1 MNKNGLIYDVED
13 KPKANKLI
21 LLAFQQ
27 VLAIL
32 AATIAVPSIINLPM
46 QIPAAILGAGVG
58 TIVYLLFTRF
68 KSPVFL
74 GSSFA
79 FLSSLSVATLY
90 GYCGILVGSIFAGLV
105 YVIIAIIIHFAGTKW
120 VSKLMP
126 PVIIGPTVALIGLS
140 LAGAAMGDIVS
151 ASGIDNLTVANV
163 WADSPAG
170 IVNGG
175 YNLVALLCGLVAFIT
190 IVICSSQKKFKTMKL
205 IPFII
210 GIGAGY
216 LCASIFSIIGYTAD
230 VEYLKIINWAPLVK
244 TFVNK
249 DGAFAGVT
257 AFLNYPRFGLIEAI
271 KEIADKGVSADI
283 LTAAAKNNNGAA
295 AGLLDGAGVAT
306 VAIAFIPVALVV
318 FAEHIADH
326 KNLGSIIGRD
336 LVEGEPGLEKTLLG
350 DGVGSIA
357 GTIFGICPNTTYGES
372 VGCVAITKNASIR
385 TIFVAALMCIGL
397 SFLSPVM
404 AILQTI
410 PSCVMG
416 GVCLTLYGFIAVS
429 GLKMFKEIDLGD
441 NKNLFTVSAILIA
454 GIGGLSINI
463 PYAIHQANIATTGFT
478 ATGEEVELFGKATDG
493 SLYPLF
499 VALKGQP
506 QKVITITA
514 IATALILGICV
525 YAIMNA
531 IEKRNAKIAPDAGE
545 EDAPESLIA
554 GAVAPEVG
562 FEVGGTDEAA
572 PADTTDSNE

>member
-13 KPKANKLI
+13 KPKLSKLI
-21 LLAFQQ
+21 VFAFQQ
-27 VLAIL
+27 VLAIM
-32 AATIAVPSIINLPM
+32 AATIAVPTIIGLPT
-46 QIPAAILGAGVG
+46 QIPAALLGAGIG
-58 TIVYLLFTRF
+58 TIVYLLFTKF

-79 FLSSLSVATLY
+79 FLNSLFVATTF

-105 YVIIAIIIHFAGTKW
+105 YVVLAIVIHFAGTKW
-120 VSKLMP
+120 VSKLLP

-140 LAGAAMGDIVS
+140 LAGSAMGDIVKAN
-151 ASGIDNLTVANV
+151 ASTI
-163 WADSPAG
+163 
-170 IVNGG
+170 NGG

-210 GIGAGY
+210 GIGVGY
-216 LCASIFSIIGYTAD
+216 VCAAFFSIFGYAFDAD
-230 VEYLKIINWAPLVK
+230 YLKIINFDPLVSN
-244 TFVNK
+244 FVVTAE
-249 DGAFAGVT
+249 DGAKSFVGFT

-271 KEIADKGVSADI
+271 KEMANID
-283 LTAAAKNNNGAA
+283 GATM
-295 AGLLDGAGVAT
+295 LLNGAGVAE

-326 KNLGSIIGRD
+326 KNLGSIICRD

-372 VGCVAITKNASIR
+372 VGCVAITKNASVR
-385 TIFVAALMCIGL
+385 TIFVAAIMCICL
-397 SFLSPVM
+397 SFISPIM
-404 AILQTI
+404 ALLQTI

-429 GLKMFKEIDLGD
+429 GLKMFKNIDLGD

-454 GIGGLSINI
+454 GIGGLSIQI
-463 PYAIHQANIATTGFT
+463 PYKVFGEDTIIEKVQGNVTTLT
-478 ATGEEVELFGKATDG
+478 AY
-493 SLYPLF
+493 S
-499 VALKGQP
+499 KGA
-506 QKVITITA
+506 VSNAITITS
-514 IATALILGICV
+514 IATALILGIVV

-531 IEKRNAKIAPDAGE
+531 LEKKNAEVAPEAGDE
-545 EDAPESLIA
+545 GAPESLVA
-554 GAVAPEVG
+554 GAVAPDASFELKGEDKAEEVAAT
-562 FEVGGTDEAA
+562 ESTDQE
-572 PADTTDSNE
+572 